1 MLLSWHVLL
10 GLQIFGAA
18 SERWWSGVI
27 RLWNWFSLSHP
38 KGGYLHWWTDVIP
51 PEKGMNTQKRIWERQ
66 FLFPKNHVEQ
76 VHVKFPGYGILEDFR
91 HGVFWW
97 RDSENIEDI
106 ATLSQ
111 SIQGIPP
118 KTAEV
123 PIALN
128 RIITSNHSPSRI
140 KLLATC
146 DGPFW

>member
-1 MLLSWHVLL
+1 MSCLV
-10 GLQIFGAA
+10 F
-18 SERWWSGVI
+18 R
-27 RLWNWFSLSHP
+27 SLEQHL
-38 KGGYLHWWTDVIP
+38 KGGEAGWYGYGTGLVYHTQRVVRYTDELMYIIP